1 MGTRWDDEL
10 HLWSTDGELVHTGM
24 PFGQVGG
31 SGALYWRRLAQR
43 RLRQVLALLDDG
55 KVAELG
61 EAFVLVEE
69 AEVAMDMLLQ
79 REEAGHG

>member
-10 HLWSTDGELVHTGM
+10 HLWSTDGELVHTGT
-24 PFGQVGG
+24 PFGEVGG
-31 SGALYWRRLAQR
+31 SGALYWRRRAQR

-55 KVAELG
+55 KAAELG
-61 EAFVLVEE
+61 EAFALVEE
-69 AEVAMDMLLQ
+69 AEVAIEMLLQ